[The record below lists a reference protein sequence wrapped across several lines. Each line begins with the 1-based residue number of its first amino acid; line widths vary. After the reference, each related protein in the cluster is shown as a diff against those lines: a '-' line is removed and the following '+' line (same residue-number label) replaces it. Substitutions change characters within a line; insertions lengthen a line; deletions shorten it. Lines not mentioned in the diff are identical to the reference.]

1 MTKPIP
7 FGDDELFGL
16 GELLQMTRLRGHS
29 GSLVLRGPQGAAHL
43 QFQGGSFAAASH
55 TDLQATLTDLLQW
68 RQGTAVLQR
77 ASPATVPG
85 LLFDVEILLVQ
96 AVCALDERRATL
108 GVAVSDGVPESL
120 KRGGRLRRWLATR
133 RWATRRGDGQ
143 FRVPLAP
150 PCPLDA

>member
-96 AVCALDERRATL
+96 AVCGAGSRHD
-108 GVAVSDGVPESL
+108 
-120 KRGGRLRRWLATR
+120 GGRPDAATVSSAFPWRRTA
-133 RWATRRGDGQ
+133 RWTPEGAR
-143 FRVPLAP
+143 
-150 PCPLDA
+150 